1 MDSTK
6 YQLSD
11 YQLSDIKHPFYAT
24 TATTTATYI
33 SGDENEMFLFVVA
46 MYKKWESETL
56 NNTDVKLITAKNSNS
71 AKEIF
76 VRMLSEEQFE
86 QYQNGDLKVE
96 VKIF

>member
-1 MDSTK
+1 MDGTK

-24 TATTTATYI
+24 TTTATYI

-76 VRMLSEEQFE
+76 VRTLSEEQFE

>member
-1 MDSTK
+1 MDGTK
-6 YQLSD
+6 
-11 YQLSDIKHPFYAT
+11 YQLSDIKHPFYT

-56 NNTDVKLITAKNSNS
+56 NNTNFELITAKNSNS

-76 VRMLSEEQFE
+76 VRTLSEEQFE

-96 VKIF
+96 VRTF

>member
-1 MDSTK
+1 MDGTK

-11 YQLSDIKHPFYAT
+11 YQLSDIKHPFY
-24 TATTTATYI
+24 ATTTATYI

-76 VRMLSEEQFE
+76 VRTLSEEQFE

>member
-1 MDSTK
+1 MDGTK
-6 YQLSD
+6 

-24 TATTTATYI
+24 TATATTTATYI

-76 VRMLSEEQFE
+76 VRTLSEEQFE

-96 VKIF
+96 VRTF

>member
-11 YQLSDIKHPFYAT
+11 NKHPFYT
-24 TATTTATYI
+24 TTSTTTATYI
-33 SGDENEMFLFVVA
+33 SRDENEMFLFVVA
-46 MYKKWESETL
+46 IYKKWESETL

-76 VRMLSEEQFE
+76 VRTLSEEQFE

-96 VKIF
+96 VRTF